1 MKKST
6 YFSTGTCIFTWFGCR
21 WCCFHINRILPR
33 QFFQR
38 SKRLG
43 FCIVPLIL
51 PAKMH
56 LHIQCPCNQNI
67 PQKHHRYPVTQRA
80 GTWNWGFSEGTKTLV
95 SGANVKFQG
104 GYKNPAY
111 EIYAPYCQHKGGKH
125 VRKICGFPKP
135 FRPKFSLA
143 TEI

>member
-1 MKKST
+1 MMLFPHQSH
-6 YFSTGTCIFTWFGCR
+6 FASPIFPTFQASW
-21 WCCFHINRILPR
+21 ILHSSLDSASQNAPPYPMSL
-33 QFFQR
+33 QP
-38 SKRLG
+38 KH
-43 FCIVPLIL
+43 
-51 PAKMH
+51 PAKT
-56 LHIQCPCNQNI
+56 P
-67 PQKHHRYPVTQRA
+67 PVPRNTK
-80 GTWNWGFSEGTKTLV
+80 GWNLKLRLFRRKKTLV

-111 EIYAPYCQHKGGKH
+111 EIYAPYCRHKGGKH